1 MKIKFDITK
10 LEVQILRKALSS
22 YCEKLASKKEKER
35 LEDLIGLMDFEI
47 NEQIDKEQSKS

>member
-47 NEQIDKEQSKS
+47 NGQIDKEQSKS